1 MKKLLINKSIIN
13 KPDDNYNDLN
23 SSSKKRF
30 SIKTNKKL
38 IVILVVLIAMGI
50 GTKIAITLLADQWI
64 RKKQV
69 YCSSCRRKYNK
80 S

>member
-38 IVILVVLIAMGI
+38 IVILVVLIAMGN
-50 GTKIAITLLADQWI
+50 
-64 RKKQV
+64 R
-69 YCSSCRRKYNK
+69 N
-80 S
+80 